1 MGKSHYFDFYWEK
14 AILPAINQCYEEA
27 SSSIKE
33 SFDLK
38 YKNLNMMKKKIE
50 NTYIN
55 MREMYK
61 IKYHAEGRNA
71 VLDYTKLSSIIC
83 YSLLENKIFTY
94 NKNYTLLQK
103 EYDNEL
109 LVNDLLINYKLAFIS
124 STFVVL
130 LGLMNDCIELKA
142 FTETEK
148 NKILLE
154 RLINN
159 NSIKMY
165 EFADSGKDPFYVS
178 AIKHLA
184 IFDLN
189 SLDFDCMTY
198 ALLMDGLKEYNK
210 IYFLN
215 YEN

>member
-1 MGKSHYFDFYWEK
+1 MSKPHYFDFYWEK
-14 AILPAINQCYEEA
+14 AILPAINQCYKEA
-27 SSSIKE
+27 SNSIKE
-33 SFDLK
+33 I
-38 YKNLNMMKKKIE
+38 YNLNISNLNRMKKKVE

-55 MREMYK
+55 TREKYK
-61 IKYHAEGRNA
+61 INYHIEGKKA
-71 VLDYTKLSSIIC
+71 ILDYTKLSSIIC
-83 YSLLENKIFTY
+83 YSLVENKIFTY
-94 NKNYTLLQK
+94 NKNFNLLQK

-130 LGLMNDCIELKA
+130 LGLLNDCIEFKA
-142 FTETEK
+142 FPEHEK
-148 NKILLE
+148 NEILLE

-159 NSIKMY
+159 NSLKMY
-165 EFADSGKDPFYVS
+165 EFADSSKDPFYVS

-184 IFDLN
+184 LFDLN
-189 SLDFDCMTY
+189 SLDFDFMTY

-215 YEN
+215 YDN